1 MKRIKYLG
9 VLLSIV
15 TLCVACEKSEKDGLG
30 GFHKNFVELYV
41 DGQIMLTEFQN
52 ECSGDAHRLSKK
64 QIAGFVICI
73 PSPKMYFSY
82 GPDIEK
88 FNRWAARNNDIDF
101 NQVLANGALPMVA
114 TFADNFSKMV
124 VTSNADWD
132 EEHPAGTLLDD
143 ILWAEFWSY
152 ADYIRSGYETGGG
165 NNVQMLVE
173 DLKADDMQMIRD
185 YVIIYFTK
193 TPTIDPIHTLTVE
206 WTTVEGEVKT
216 ASLTCRPQVNAKE

>member
-73 PSPKMYFSY
+73 PSPKMYFFY

-101 NQVLANGALPMVA
+101 NQVLANGAVLYLWSPLLPIISVKWSLQAMPTGMKHIPPGHRSTMFCRCA
-114 TFADNFSKMV
+114 S
-124 VTSNADWD
+124 
-132 EEHPAGTLLDD
+132 TLPP
-143 ILWAEFWSY
+143 ISY
-152 ADYIRSGYETGGG
+152 
-165 NNVQMLVE
+165 
-173 DLKADDMQMIRD
+173 
-185 YVIIYFTK
+185 
-193 TPTIDPIHTLTVE
+193 
-206 WTTVEGEVKT
+206 TTVTIWENISMNFCKITIISKPSKSVRR
-216 ASLTCRPQVNAKE
+216 S

>member
-73 PSPKMYFSY
+73 PSPKMYFFY

-88 FNRWAARNNDIDF
+88 FNRWAARNNDIEF

-114 TFADNFSKMV
+114 TLADNFRKMS
-124 VTSNADWD
+124 VTSKANWI
-132 EEHPAGTLLDD
+132 PAGPRLSIFCRCAATLPP
-143 ILWAEFWSY
+143 ISY
-152 ADYIRSGYETGGG
+152 
-165 NNVQMLVE
+165 
-173 DLKADDMQMIRD
+173 
-185 YVIIYFTK
+185 
-193 TPTIDPIHTLTVE
+193 
-206 WTTVEGEVKT
+206 TTVTIWENISMNFCKITIISKPSKSVRR
-216 ASLTCRPQVNAKE
+216 S

>member
-73 PSPKMYFSY
+73 PSPKMYFFT
-82 GPDIEK
+82 D
-88 FNRWAARNNDIDF
+88 
-101 NQVLANGALPMVA
+101 Q
-114 TFADNFSKMV
+114 TSKNS
-124 VTSNADWD
+124 TDGLQ
-132 EEHPAGTLLDD
+132 ETT
-143 ILWAEFWSY
+143 ILILIGIS
-152 ADYIRSGYETGGG
+152 
-165 NNVQMLVE
+165 
-173 DLKADDMQMIRD
+173 
-185 YVIIYFTK
+185 
-193 TPTIDPIHTLTVE
+193 
-206 WTTVEGEVKT
+206 
-216 ASLTCRPQVNAKE
+216 

>member
-73 PSPKMYFSY
+73 PSPKMYFFY

-165 NNVQMLVE
+165 NNVKMLVE
-173 DLKADDMQMIRD
+173 GLKADDMQMIRD